1 MKGLVY
7 LKKNTILILLSETI
21 MMMIDKDDYKK
32 TTYSQ
37 YENLFI
43 FYFQYD
49 NICFII
55 TENDD
60 TEEHFYLKMKIEP
73 KTFKLIAKK
82 KNDDLADKIEY
93 EGQFMM
99 SSTRGSLETTDL
111 IPPSKQ
117 QIIAVLVFNIDYD
130 TLYKNLN
137 ISPTD
142 YEIDFEYRALCVKL
156 QKIHFHD
163 RELIELK
170 REIIKSSG
178 ILLSFQNYQLN
189 SETLNNSE
197 LTSL

>member
-60 TEEHFYLKMKIEP
+60 T
-73 KTFKLIAKK
+73 
-82 KNDDLADKIEY
+82 KNENR
-93 EGQFMM
+93 
-99 SSTRGSLETTDL
+99 T
-111 IPPSKQ
+111 
-117 QIIAVLVFNIDYD
+117 
-130 TLYKNLN
+130 KNL
-137 ISPTD
+137 
-142 YEIDFEYRALCVKL
+142 
-156 QKIHFHD
+156 
-163 RELIELK
+163 
-170 REIIKSSG
+170 
-178 ILLSFQNYQLN
+178 
-189 SETLNNSE
+189 
-197 LTSL
+197 